1 MKKSVLL
8 ASLVTV
14 LATSF
19 GITSVD
25 ASSKQSTIDIFAT
38 CKEETVFYKP
48 GIYIPHVIKSGSVYL
63 EMKSITNHPDGSST
77 VLYVQKSGCNK

>member
-1 MKKSVLL
+1 MKKSLLL

-25 ASSKQSTIDIFAT
+25 ASPKQSSIDIFAT
-38 CKEETVFYKP
+38 CKKETVKYAP
-48 GIYIPHVIKSGSVYL
+48 GVYIPQVIKRGSVYL
-63 EMKSITNHPDGSST
+63 EMDSITSHKDGSST
-77 VLYVQKSGCNK
+77 VVYVQKSGC